1 LGDDKQATEC
11 EKRVYDIEETDAPRN
26 EFRIPA
32 GGNDAGALFGKGL
45 RADLS
50 EDFLHQPAAA
60 MDRTG

>member
-32 GGNDAGALFGKGL
+32 GGNDAGALLGKGL
-45 RADLS
+45 RADLG
-50 EDFLHQPAAA
+50 ENFLH
-60 MDRTG
+60 